1 MPLNRIDMVAWGV
14 VFAVLCWCAHS
25 IHCICGAIQS
35 ILDMFSS
42 KDKVEESL
50 CRHVIELQKDKG
62 KLTDRV
68 NEATEII
75 ESLRTCLL
83 DFDEG
88 TIEPYKQYIDK
99 AETFIN
105 KEEREVE

>member
-50 CRHVIELQKDKG
+50 CRHIIELQKDKG

-75 ESLRTCLL
+75 KDYMRFEPMI
-83 DFDEG
+83 G
-88 TIEPYKQYIDK
+88 TTSFYSEEYEKTKKK
-99 AETFIN
+99 AEAFIN
-105 KEEREVE
+105 KE